1 MPPHDETSPVGLPA
15 GSVRRPPPARAG
27 REGGGGRPDPRRPD
41 PRTARRGDRGRT
53 TAARTDGGA
62 KVSARP
68 APGKKRAKGKR
79 TAKQKRRRVYKV
91 LASLVLG
98 GLLLLGVF
106 VGVVYANTKVPSL
119 DDVSQAQTTIVYYS
133 DGTTEM
139 ARLGSENRIA
149 VSLDQVSEPAR
160 DAILAAENRN
170 FYSDPGI
177 SVTGIARAAWNNLTG
192 GATQGGSTITQQYV
206 KNTLLT
212 ADQTFS
218 RKFQELFLAV
228 KLDNNYSKDEILEGY
243 LNTIYFG
250 RGAYGIQAAAQTY
263 FGVDASALTAQQGAV
278 LAVLIRSPSA
288 YDPANNPEGAQDR
301 WGLVLDGM
309 VEQDWLS
316 QADRDA
322 STYPAVLPV
331 TGSSLG
337 LPDGPEG
344 LIVQQALAEMESRLS
359 LTQDEVLSGGYRIV
373 TTVNPAYQQAAVET
387 VASVMEG
394 EPETLR
400 QALVAVEPRT
410 GAVLAYYGG
419 TTGTGFDYAQAQ
431 RPPGSSFKPYAMATA
446 LEQGISIS
454 SRRDGSSP
462 QTFSDREQPVRNSG
476 GASCG
481 DCTLVQA
488 MTRSLNTTFYGLALE
503 VGPENVRATALAAM
517 GLGDTWQSG
526 TLAGAKTLAN
536 SEGFTGSAI
545 GIGEYEVRPIDQ
557 AVGFATLANGG
568 VRHATH
574 FIQQVTDSEG
584 GVVVSPESV
593 VDAGTQAI
601 PADVASDTTLSTE
614 GVAAYSKRSLDGDRP
629 VASKTGTQGLQGSTS
644 DNTDAWMVGYTP
656 SISTAVWMGSD
667 TPSAIENASG
677 GPIFGSG
684 LPGQIWQE
692 FMDRVLDGTPVEELP
707 TEQLIDGDT
716 GNSNAVPDPTTEAPR
731 TTEAPAPSTTQAPAP
746 APTTEAPTTTVPPT
760 TAPPT
765 TAPPT
770 TQPAPGGGGGGLVP
784 VPGQPGNGQGGG

>member
-15 GSVRRPPPARAG
+15 GSVRRPPPARAT
-27 REGGGGRPDPRRPD
+27 RSGGGGRPDPRRPD
-41 PRTARRGDRGRT
+41 PRSARRGGDRGRT
-53 TAARTDGGA
+53 TAARGEGA
-62 KVSARP
+62 ATVSARP
-68 APGKKRAKGKR
+68 AAGKRGKGKR

-139 ARLGSENRIA
+139 ARLGSENRIN
-149 VSLDQVSEPAR
+149 VTLDQVSDPAR

-192 GATQGGSTITQQYV
+192 GSTQGGSTITQQYV

-278 LAVLIRSPSA
+278 LAVLVRSPSA

-309 VEQDWLS
+309 VEQGWLS
-316 QADRDA
+316 QADREA
-322 STYPAVLPV
+322 STYPEVLPV

-344 LIVQQALAEMESRLS
+344 LIVQQAINEVRSRLN
-359 LTQDEVLSGGYRIV
+359 LTQDELISSGYRIV
-373 TTVNPAYQQAAVET
+373 TTVNPAYQQAAVDS
-387 VASVMEG
+387 VNSVMQG
-394 EPETLR
+394 EPGTLR
-400 QALVAVEPRT
+400 QALVAVDPRT
-410 GAVLAYYGG
+410 GGVLAYYGG
-419 TTGTGFDYAQAQ
+419 ATGTGYDYANNP
-431 RPPGSSFKPYAMATA
+431 RPPGSSFKPYVMATA
-446 LEQGISIS
+446 LQQGIAID
-454 SRRDGSSP
+454 SRRNGSSP
-462 QTFSDREQPVRNSG
+462 QTFPDRPDQPVRNSG

-481 DCTLVQA
+481 NCTLVQA
-488 MTRSLNTTFYGLALE
+488 MTRSLNTTFYGLAYE
-503 VGPENVRATALAAM
+503 VGADNVRTTALAAM
-517 GLGDTWQSG
+517 GLGDTWQGTSSPIYNDQPILVNPDSG
-526 TLAGAKTLAN
+526 VPGA
-536 SEGFTGSAI
+536 SI
-545 GIGEYEVRPIDQ
+545 GIGEYAVRPIDQ

-574 FIQQVTDSEG
+574 FVSQITDSEG
-584 GVVVSPESV
+584 GVVLAPGAA
-593 VDAGTQAI
+593 VDAGTQAV

-614 GVAAYSKRSLDGDRP
+614 GVAEYSRRSLDGDRP
-629 VASKTGTQGLQGSTS
+629 VASKTGTQGQQDSTVNS
-644 DNTDAWMVGYTP
+644 TDAWMVGYTP

-667 TPSAIENASG
+667 DNSAIINANGS
-677 GPIFGSG
+677 PIFGSG

-692 FMDRVLDGTPVEELP
+692 FMDRVLAGTPVEELP
-707 TEQLIDGDT
+707 TRQLIDGDN
-716 GNSNAVPDPTTEAPR
+716 GDSNAVPDPTTEAPR
-731 TTEAPAPSTTQAPAP
+731 TTQAPVTTTEAPVTTTEAPPTTTQAP
-746 APTTEAPTTTVPPT
+746 PTTTQAPPTTTQAPTTTQGPPT
-760 TAPPT
+760 I
-765 TAPPT
+765 
-770 TQPAPGGGGGGLVP
+770 GLP
-784 VPGQPGNGQGGG
+784 PGNGQPNG